1 MVPQEEVRSEE
12 VRSDFNPLKR
22 GSPLPWLLLG
32 ITLLV
37 GITMA
42 FAARSRLRDEQLR
55 TARALQAND
64 DVHARLRSAVSE
76 NARLKLETDAAVKQK
91 AELEARQKSLED
103 QLKASADE
111 LAKYRSNPRCVMKK

>member
-1 MVPQEEVRSEE
+1 MGPQEEVRSDEIRSEE

-42 FAARSRLRDEQLR
+42 FVARNRLREIEDVLPTGRVDSQDGVFDLR
-55 TARALQAND
+55 TFPEVDEDRLQLTARFIVD
-64 DVHARLRSAVSE
+64 DVSVIDDRSE
-76 NARLKLETDAAVKQK
+76 RFRKGNW
-91 AELEARQKSLED
+91 
-103 QLKASADE
+103 
-111 LAKYRSNPRCVMKK
+111 